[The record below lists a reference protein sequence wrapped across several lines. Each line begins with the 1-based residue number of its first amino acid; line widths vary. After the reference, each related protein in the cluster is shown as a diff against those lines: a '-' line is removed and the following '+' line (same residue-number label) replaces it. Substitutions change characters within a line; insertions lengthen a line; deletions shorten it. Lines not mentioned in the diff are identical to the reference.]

1 MNHSSTTPST
11 IQAKDIM
18 HEDVLSVYEGWSIQR
33 LADFFMKHKISGA
46 PVIASDHELV
56 GVVSVSDIFHFENM
70 AKEQKKSALQT
81 CYRDVTNTEPNVVD
95 LENWSK
101 NAQYHCTVHQIMA
114 PHIISVTKTT
124 PLSEV
129 AALMLEQN
137 IHRVFVTEDSCIA
150 GVITTSNMLQVLASD
165 ETTHADSKTTA

>member
-1 MNHSSTTPST
+1 MNPTVNNPGT

-18 HEDVLSVYEGWSIQR
+18 HAEVLSVYEGWSIQR

-46 PVIASDHELV
+46 PVIAADHELV

-70 AKEQKKSALQT
+70 DEEQRQSALQT

-114 PHIISVTKTT
+114 PQVISVAETAS
-124 PLSEV
+124 LSEI
-129 AALMLEQN
+129 ASLMLEQR
-137 IHRVFVTEDSCIA
+137 IHRVFVTCDNCIS
-150 GVITTSNMLQVLASD
+150 GVISTSNILQVLASD
-165 ETTHADSKTTA
+165 ETALIAARKTA

>member
-1 MNHSSTTPST
+1 MNNPST

-18 HEDVLSVYEGWSIQR
+18 HAEVLSVYEGWSIQR

-70 AKEQKKSALQT
+70 DDEQKKSALQT
-81 CYRDVTNTEPNVVD
+81 CYRDVANTEPNVVD
-95 LENWSK
+95 LESWSK

-114 PHIISVTKTT
+114 PHVISVAET
-124 PLSEV
+124 
-129 AALMLEQN
+129 AALPEIATLMLEHG
-137 IHRVFVTEDSCIA
+137 IHRVFVTRDNCIS
-150 GVITTSNMLQVLASD
+150 GVISTTNILQVLAGE
-165 ETTHADSKTTA
+165 ETILTAASSAS

>member
-1 MNHSSTTPST
+1 MNNPST

-18 HEDVLSVYEGWSIQR
+18 HAEVLSVYEGWSIQR

-46 PVIASDHELV
+46 PVIAADHELV

-70 AKEQKKSALQT
+70 DEEQKKSALQT
-81 CYRDVTNTEPNVVD
+81 CYRDATNTEPNVVD

-114 PHIISVTKTT
+114 PHVISVAETT
-124 PLSEV
+124 GLPEIAS
-129 AALMLEQN
+129 LMLEQN
-137 IHRVFVTEDSCIA
+137 IHRVFVTNNSCIS
-150 GVITTSNMLQVLASD
+150 GVISTSNILQVLAGESAPL
-165 ETTHADSKTTA
+165 ETGNGAI

>member
-18 HEDVLSVYEGWSIQR
+18 HTEVLSVYEGWSIQR
-33 LADFFMKHKISGA
+33 LAEFFMKHKISGA
-46 PVIASDHELV
+46 PVIAADHELV

-70 AKEQKKSALQT
+70 DKEQKKSALQT
-81 CYRDVTNTEPNVVD
+81 CYRDVTNAEPNVVD

-114 PHIISVTKTT
+114 PYVISVAETT
-124 PLSEV
+124 ALPEIAS
-129 AALMLEQN
+129 LMLEQN
-137 IHRVFVTEDSCIA
+137 IHRVFVTRDGCIS
-150 GVITTSNMLQVLASD
+150 GVISTSNILQVLAGESAPLSTANA
-165 ETTHADSKTTA
+165 TT

>member
-1 MNHSSTTPST
+1 MNNPST

-18 HEDVLSVYEGWSIQR
+18 HAEVLSVYEGWSIQR

-46 PVIASDHELV
+46 PVIAADHELV

-70 AKEQKKSALQT
+70 DEEQKKSALQT
-81 CYRDVTNTEPNVVD
+81 CYRDATNTEPNVVD

-114 PHIISVTKTT
+114 PHVISVAETT
-124 PLSEV
+124 GLPEIAS
-129 AALMLEQN
+129 LMLEQN
-137 IHRVFVTEDSCIA
+137 IHRVFVTNNSCIS
-150 GVITTSNMLQVLASD
+150 GVISTSNILQVLAGESAPL
-165 ETTHADSKTTA
+165 ETGNETI